1 MGQTL
6 TAVADRLT
14 DLSRQR
20 FMDPY
25 QRVGW
30 PPVLDPTDWQFA
42 PELMAGWGLP
52 AVAELSP
59 EAQKKLSLCEA
70 LNLFSINIHGEK
82 LLLQGLARRL
92 HEPRFRQVSGYL
104 QHFIDEENRHLH
116 WFGEFCRRYG
126 RIYPSR
132 HIALAAEPL
141 PEGAEDFLFFARIL
155 VFEEIVDAYNARLG
169 RDERLSPTARLI
181 NRLHHED
188 EVRHRAF
195 GRHLVRQLW
204 VDGVKDWPQAVP
216 SALGQRLG
224 AWLQAVW
231 RGFYNPDVY
240 RDAGLS
246 QPHALIRAAWD
257 APAAR
262 ALRHAVTTPV
272 TGFLERIGAFAHEVA
287 A

>member
-6 TAVADRLT
+6 IAVADRLT

-20 FMDPY
+20 YVDPY
-25 QRVGW
+25 QRVAW
-30 PPVLDPTDWQFA
+30 PLALDPDDWQFA

-52 AVAELSP
+52 AVAALPP
-59 EAQKKLSLCEA
+59 ESLKELSLCEA
-70 LNLFSINIHGEK
+70 LNFFSLNIHGEK

-92 HEPRFRQVSGYL
+92 HEPRFRQVSAYL

-132 HIALAAEPL
+132 HVALAPEPL
-141 PEGAEDFLFFARIL
+141 PDSAEDFLFFARIL

-204 VDGVKDWPQAVP
+204 VDGLKDWPQATRAAV
-216 SALGQRLG
+216 GQRL
-224 AWLQAVW
+224 AAYVQAVW
-231 RGFYNPDVY
+231 RDFYNPDVY
-240 RDAGLS
+240 HDAGLPR
-246 QPHALIRAAWD
+246 PHALMRVAWD

-262 ALRHAVTTPV
+262 AWRHAVTAPV
-272 TGFLERIGAFAHEVA
+272 TGFLERIGAFTHEVA